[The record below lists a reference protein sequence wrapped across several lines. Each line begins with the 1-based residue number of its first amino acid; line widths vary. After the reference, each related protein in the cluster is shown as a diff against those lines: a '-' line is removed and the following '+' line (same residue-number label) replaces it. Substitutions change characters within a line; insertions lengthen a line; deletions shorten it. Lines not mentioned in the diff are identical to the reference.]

1 MILASAS
8 PRRQALLKGAGV
20 EFDVR
25 PAHIDESTRPGE
37 APLVYVQR
45 MAFEK
50 AARVAGPEGV
60 SVLAADTIVHRDG
73 EVFGKPGTPE
83 EARVTLRALSG
94 RPHEVATAV
103 CLLLPSGPRQILVRS
118 QVYMRALSPADIDRY
133 IATGEPFD
141 KAGGY
146 GIQGE
151 GMGLIERVE
160 GSYTNVV
167 GLPLAPCLTLLR
179 EAGLLP
185 GG

>member
-20 EFDVR
+20 DFCVL
-25 PAHIDESTRPGE
+25 PAHIDESRQAGE
-37 APLVYVQR
+37 APLAYVQR
-45 MAFEK
+45 MALEK
-50 AARVAGPEGV
+50 AQRVATPDGPP
-60 SVLAADTIVHRDG
+60 VLAADTIVHREG
-73 EVFGKPGTPE
+73 EVFGKPSSPE
-83 EARVTLRALSG
+83 EARITLTELSG
-94 RPHEVATAV
+94 SAHEVATAV
-103 CLLLPSGPRQILVRS
+103 CLLLPTGPRQILVRS
-118 QVYMRALSPADIDRY
+118 QVYFRALAPADIDRY

-160 GSYTNVV
+160 GSYSNVV
-167 GLPLAPCLTLLR
+167 GLPLSPCLALLA
-179 EAGLLP
+179 EAGLRA

>member
-8 PRRQALLKGAGV
+8 PRRQALLRGAGV
-20 EFDVR
+20 EFYVK
-25 PAHIDESTRPGE
+25 PAHIDESRMPGE
-37 APLVYVQR
+37 APLAYVQR
-45 MAFEK
+45 MALEK
-50 AARVAGPEGV
+50 AARVATPAGPP
-60 SVLAADTIVHRDG
+60 VLAADTIVHREG

-83 EARVTLRALSG
+83 EARATLSVLSG
-94 RPHEVATAV
+94 QAHEVATAV
-103 CLLLPSGPRQILVRS
+103 CLWLPGGPRQILVRS
-118 QVYMRALSPADIDRY
+118 QVYFRVLSRADIDRY

-167 GLPLAPCLTLLR
+167 GLPLSPCLALLA
-179 EAGLLP
+179 EAGLRP